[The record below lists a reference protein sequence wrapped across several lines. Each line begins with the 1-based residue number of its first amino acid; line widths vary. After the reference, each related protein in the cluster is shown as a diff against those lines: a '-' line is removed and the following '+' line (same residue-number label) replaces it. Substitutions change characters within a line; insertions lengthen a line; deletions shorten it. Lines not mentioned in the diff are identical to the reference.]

1 MHLRLH
7 ENNIDM
13 HIRILL
19 GLLFLELFSNLFCQW
34 KTEFILEKKLCDF
47 LICIEDL
54 PMLHGDI
61 SYWYWLNQTILI
73 EYFQIKGLKDELDE
87 EKSKREHKTSSV
99 PQMNGPEMQLYEV
112 QSMLDTVYP
121 VFLFTCHKICK
132 NWVNLYSFLLKL
144 FF

>member
-132 NWVNLYSFLLKL
+132 NWG